1 MPGEI
6 KEVLRYLRK
15 NQTPS
20 ENILWQVLRNRK
32 LDGIKFVRQF
42 PIIFEYQGRKR
53 FFVADFYCHEAK
65 LVIELDGEIHEKQV
79 AYDENRTFVINQLGI
94 KVLRI
99 KNEELKDITQVKTKI
114 RVWITKALE
123 NQITQSKNAGG
134 E

>member
-6 KEVLRYLRK
+6 KEVLRHLRK
-15 NQTPS
+15 NQTPN

-32 LDGIKFVRQF
+32 LGGKKFVRQF

-65 LVIELDGEIHEKQV
+65 LVIELDGIIHEKQV
-79 AYDENRTFVINQLGI
+79 AYDENRTFIINQLGI

-99 KNEELKDITQVKTKI
+99 KNADLKISFKLKPKL
-114 RVWITKALE
+114 R
-123 NQITQSKNAGG
+123 NGF
-134 E
+134 

>member
-6 KEVLRYLRK
+6 KEVLRHLRK

-32 LDGIKFVRQF
+32 IDGKKFVRQF
-42 PIIFEYQGRKR
+42 PIIFEYQGGKR

-65 LVIELDGEIHEKQV
+65 LVIELDGEIHEKQI
-79 AYDENRTFVINQLGI
+79 AYDGNRTFVINQLGF

-99 KNEELKDITQVKTKI
+99 KNDELKDIIQVKTKI
-114 RVWITKALE
+114 REWLIKTFE
-123 NQITQSKNAGG
+123 NQIAQSP